1 MRRCLFL
8 LCQQNRWADGAGDC
22 WDLTEMINCRASQMF
37 YSSRRWGPLSSL
49 LPGRGD
55 TLSSPSLPLRPVH
68 SHFPPTAPSLLQFL
82 RGILGHNTRG
92 KKKQKKQKQKK
103 RCFHIT
109 VNLLQSEP
117 KQKHNI
123 LKMPS
128 SGEKGLLAKLMLP
141 YDPGTLFQDSH

>member
-1 MRRCLFL
+1 MWRCLFL
-8 LCQQNRWADGAGDC
+8 LCQQNCWADGAGDC
-22 WDLTEMINCRASQMF
+22 WDLTEMINCRTSQMF

-49 LPGRGD
+49 LRGD
-55 TLSSPSLPLRPVH
+55 TLSSPSLLLRPLH
-68 SHFPPTAPSLLQFL
+68 SHSPPLAPTAPSLLQFSP
-82 RGILGHNTRG
+82 GILGHNTRG
-92 KKKQKKQKQKK
+92 KKKKKK

-128 SGEKGLLAKLMLP
+128 SGEKGLLAKLTLP